1 MQGKPPIEQLA
12 IQTRHLIGT
21 GEMAERVRA
30 FSWKSTAIGPISE
43 WTETLLGAVN
53 IMLSASHPILL
64 LCGPELILLY
74 NDAFSPILT
83 NRHPNALG
91 DRGREFWS
99 DVWPVVGQQLESVLH
114 DQQTIS
120 FQNALVPI
128 LRNGKLEDA
137 YFNYNYSP
145 VFEPDGR
152 VAGIIT
158 ICQDVTAATIADRE
172 RGVAVEALRARQEEL
187 DESVTALH
195 AERTR
200 LLSIV
205 QQAPAFFALLEGPTH
220 VISMVNPLY
229 MKLVGNRDL
238 LGKPVSVAL
247 PEAVE
252 QGYVAMLDQ
261 VIATGEPIRGQAAR
275 FDVAWSEGLAPDERY
290 VDFVYQPLR
299 EGDNSI
305 SGIIVLGVDVTEN
318 VRAQKAL
325 IQNEKLAAVGRLA
338 ASIAHEINNPLSAVT
353 NLLFLARA
361 ATSSIEVQDFLNRA
375 DIELRRIS
383 AITNQTLSF
392 SKQSANPK
400 TVPSA

>member
-21 GEMAERVRA
+21 CEMAERVRA

-252 QGYVAMLDQ
+252 Q
-261 VIATGEPIRGQAAR
+261 
-275 FDVAWSEGLAPDERY
+275 
-290 VDFVYQPLR
+290 
-299 EGDNSI
+299 
-305 SGIIVLGVDVTEN
+305 
-318 VRAQKAL
+318 
-325 IQNEKLAAVGRLA
+325 
-338 ASIAHEINNPLSAVT
+338 
-353 NLLFLARA
+353 
-361 ATSSIEVQDFLNRA
+361 
-375 DIELRRIS
+375 
-383 AITNQTLSF
+383 
-392 SKQSANPK
+392 
-400 TVPSA
+400 